1 MFGDLPVDVDE
12 LRGAD
17 DAAVIDAVT
26 GWARVG
32 AAADARKYAAI
43 AESSILRGVPVFV
56 CHHSQSEL
64 SHVAGA
70 VAVAAA

>member
-1 MFGDLPVDVDE
+1 VFDSLPVDGDA

-26 GWARVG
+26 GWARLG

-43 AESSILRGVPVFV
+43 AELARRRNTGKHARWGV
-56 CHHSQSEL
+56 
-64 SHVAGA
+64 
-70 VAVAAA
+70 

>member
-1 MFGDLPVDVDE
+1 MFEDLPVDVDE

-43 AESSILRGVPVFV
+43 AEL
-56 CHHSQSEL
+56 
-64 SHVAGA
+64 
-70 VAVAAA
+70 AAAPQHRRARPLGV